1 MHQAKQKHIGVVEN
15 TTVLDQCNTR
25 RPTLMGELRHTILME
40 ELRHAILSNELV
52 AYYLPKVDL
61 KTGIVKGLEA
71 LVRWKH
77 QVRGLIPPDEFIPLA
92 EQTGLIKPL
101 TLWILHESLM
111 QCAKWNNEGL
121 KLGVAVNLS
130 TSGLLDTEFPDTVAR
145 ALNSHNVSPEKLL
158 LEITESTVMTDA
170 DRAMEIFNRLA
181 TMGVRLS
188 IDNFGTGYSSIS
200 YLSKLPVKEMK
211 IDKSFV
217 TDMGSN
223 SNNALIVQATI
234 DLGHNLGL
242 EVVAAGV
249 ENAWTLSLLQPLGC
263 DTAQGYYFTRPLNAQ
278 EFTTWLGQT
287 IATGRMLNKGG
298 QLYMML
304 PQIE

>member
-1 MHQAKQKHIGVVEN
+1 
-15 TTVLDQCNTR
+15 
-25 RPTLMGELRHTILME
+25 
-40 ELRHAILSNELV
+40 
-52 AYYLPKVDL
+52 
-61 KTGIVKGLEA
+61 
-71 LVRWKH
+71 
-77 QVRGLIPPDEFIPLA
+77 
-92 EQTGLIKPL
+92 
-101 TLWILHESLM
+101 
-111 QCAKWNNEGL
+111 
-121 KLGVAVNLS
+121 VNLS

-158 LEITESTVMTDA
+158 IEITESTVMTDA
-170 DRAMEIFNRLA
+170 DRAMGILNRLA

-188 IDNFGTGYSSIS
+188 IDNFGTGYSSLS

-287 IATGRMLNKGG
+287 IATGRVRNKEG

-304 PQIE
+304 PQTE